1 MMIEMLLEI
10 VLISINNVKNGTIT
24 SMIMTKM
31 LLEIIISIDVIRM
44 MTIIIL
50 KVLLE
55 IIKNNFLSFIFK

>member
-1 MMIEMLLEI
+1 MIEMLLEI